1 MLMPKHGAELPLDI
15 ASCAALS
22 RRYTVGARSEDVYH
36 RASIGEFGATSGA
49 SQTSPRSEPVKNQW
63 QAQAAKAKF
72 SAVIAQAERD
82 GPQSITR
89 HGELVAVVISA

>member
-1 MLMPKHGAELPLDI
+1 
-15 ASCAALS
+15 
-22 RRYTVGARSEDVYH
+22 
-36 RASIGEFGATSGA
+36 
-49 SQTSPRSEPVKNQW
+49 VKNQW

-89 HGELVAVVISA
+89 HGELVAVVISAREFARLSRPKTSLVSFLASVPLGELDLKRDRSDFPRDVEL